1 MVLILVASLNENV
14 KLANRVKNSLE
25 FQNIDC
31 KIVNLVDLDLPL
43 YDSFKEQN
51 SGIPQKALELAN
63 EMEKAKAYI
72 FVSPEYNFCVTPVL
86 VNTIAWISRAKE
98 DFRILFSMKKIQ
110 LATHSGI
117 SGENALNSL
126 RIMFTKLGA
135 IIMPREIIETP
146 KKELKDE
153 SLNRILSQFVSFIK
167 E

>member
-1 MVLILVASLNENV
+1 MVLVLVASLNENV

-31 KIVNLVDLDLPL
+31 KIVNLVDLNLPL
-43 YDSFKEQN
+43 YDSFKEEN
-51 SGIPQKALELAN
+51 SGIPQKALDLAN

-98 DFRILFSMKKIQ
+98 DFRSLFSMKKIQ

-117 SGENALNSL
+117 TGQDALNVS
-126 RIMFTKLGA
+126 RVQFTRLGA
-135 IIMPREIIETP
+135 IVMPRDIISTP
-146 KKELKDE
+146 KNVLKEDSLKRVIE
-153 SLNRILSQFVSFIK
+153 QFITFI
-167 E
+167 